1 MTPYTLLYA
10 LEIYGWIG
18 AATAVVF
25 LLYGIDRID
34 PSARGSYAFRPIL
47 VPGIIVAWPLV
58 LYRWASLERAGEEE

>member
-1 MTPYTLLYA
+1 MNAYTILYA

-25 LLYGIDRID
+25 LLVGIDRID

-47 VPGIIVAWPLV
+47 VPGIIVVWPLV
-58 LYRWASLERAGEEE
+58 LYRWVILERNGDAE